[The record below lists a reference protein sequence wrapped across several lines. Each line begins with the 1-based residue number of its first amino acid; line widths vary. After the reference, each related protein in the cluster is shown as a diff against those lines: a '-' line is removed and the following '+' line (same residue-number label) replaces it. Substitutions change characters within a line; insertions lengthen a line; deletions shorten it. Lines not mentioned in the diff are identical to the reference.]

1 MIKIKQT
8 EDKELL
14 EEILE
19 QLKKHGGHC
28 PCQFD
33 DASKNTICICS
44 SFREEINNTPSGE
57 VECPCGRYTAV
68 ITADKTI

>member
-14 EEILE
+14 EEILR
-19 QLKKHGGHC
+19 QLKEHNGHC

-33 DASKNTICICS
+33 DEAKDTICICS
-44 SFREEINNTPSGE
+44 SFKEEINATVSGKI
-57 VECPCGRYTAV
+57 ECPCGRYIAT
-68 ITADKTI
+68 ITED

>member
-14 EEILE
+14 NEILK
-19 QLKKHGGHC
+19 QLKEHNGHC

-33 DASKNTICICS
+33 DISKDTICICS
-44 SFREEINNTPSGE
+44 SFKETINTEVPGE
-57 VECPCGRYTAV
+57 YECPCGRYIAT
-68 ITADKTI
+68 ITKD